1 MTLTLLLPSGAQ
13 LSVPALGTDGLAMA
27 AIKAQ
32 VRRELPQAQR
42 CGVHLIVGSD
52 LHRTSLLP
60 ADVTT
65 ATVVLSGPCS
75 PRPAL
80 RRRGFTGDMDRSW
93 ADESSSD
100 ESEAGCFDWNHPEA
114 PVRGVPPTA
123 AAPRA
128 QLTFGEHDL
137 PPDYREALFRACPK
151 YTALEVVQAYRGDD
165 CDFPGYD
172 EWSMARALEE
182 DFWAEDELGDD
193 RQLAAASGQW
203 PAASTGATRPSGAS
217 TETPSASSTS

>member
-1 MTLTLLLPSGAQ
+1 MALTLLLPSGAQ
-13 LSVPALGTDGLAMA
+13 LSAPALGTAGLAMD

-42 CGVHLIVGSD
+42 CGVHLVVGSD
-52 LHRTSLLP
+52 LHRSSLLP

-65 ATVVLSGPCS
+65 ATVVLSGPRS
-75 PRPAL
+75 PRPPL
-80 RRRGFTGDMDRSW
+80 RRRGFVGDMDRSW
-93 ADESSSD
+93 AGESSSD
-100 ESEAGCFDWNHPEA
+100 EIEAGCFDWGHAEA
-114 PVRGVPPTA
+114 PARGVPPTA

-128 QLTFGEHDL
+128 QLTFGDHDL
-137 PPDYREALFRACPK
+137 PPDYREALFRACPH

-182 DFWAEDELGDD
+182 DFWAEDAADED
-193 RQLAAASGQW
+193 RQLAPASGQW